1 MGRRD
6 TLAAVLRYRVVLGL
20 LLAWGAFGACKKE
33 EQEPVVYYPQAPP
46 PAAAPTAVTPATPP
60 AASPNPSLP
69 PAVGFPCTT
78 DADAF
83 CPFARCLGGRCGGCS
98 DASQCKPGIL
108 CLPTW
113 FGNACVPSAAP
124 QPAPMPQPTVAQ
136 PAPAPAP
143 VPAPQG
149 DSLAPIRARCAQ
161 RINEY
166 RARVGAA
173 PLAQR
178 TDKEPCA
185 DAQAQSD
192 SQTRRAHGSFGQCRE
207 SSQNE
212 CPGWPDALEVV
223 VDRCLAMMFAEG
235 PGSGPEHG
243 HYVNMTDPQV
253 RGVACGV
260 GRGPNGDVWMVH
272 DFFR

>member
-1 MGRRD
+1 
-6 TLAAVLRYRVVLGL
+6 VLGRFASIVSAGL
-20 LLAWGAFGACKKE
+20 VAVSSCKKE
-33 EQEPVVYYPQAPP
+33 EQEPVVYYPPP
-46 PAAAPTAVTPATPP
+46 PAPATAAPTVPTPATPP
-60 AASPNPSLP
+60 PPAPNPNLH

-78 DADAF
+78 DADPF
-83 CPFARCLGGRCGGCS
+83 CPFGRCLGGRCGGCS
-98 DASQCKPGIL
+98 DASQCKPGIS

-113 FGNACVPSAAP
+113 FGNACVPGSAQ
-124 QPAPMPQPTVAQ
+124 QPAPAPQPTVAQ
-136 PAPAPAP
+136 PAPAPTVVAP
-143 VPAPQG
+143 VPAPAPQG
-149 DSLAPIRARCAQ
+149 DGLAPLRARCVQ
-161 RINEY
+161 RINEH
-166 RARVGAA
+166 RARVGVAA
-173 PLAQR
+173 LGQR

-192 SQTRRAHGSFGQCRE
+192 AASRRAHGAFGQCRE

-253 RGVACGV
+253 RGVACGIA
-260 GRGPNGDVWMVH
+260 RGANGEVWIVH
-272 DFFR
+272 DYFR

>member
-1 MGRRD
+1 
-6 TLAAVLRYRVVLGL
+6 VLRAWSGIVCVLAVSG
-20 LLAWGAFGACKKE
+20 CKKE
-33 EQEPVVYYPQAPP
+33 DEQPVVYYPPP
-46 PAAAPTAVTPATPP
+46 PAPATAAPTVPTPATPP
-60 AASPNPSLP
+60 AAGPNPSLP
-69 PAVGFPCTT
+69 PAVGFPCTS

-98 DASQCKPGIL
+98 DASQCKPGVQ

-113 FGNACVPSAAP
+113 FGNACVPGAAP
-124 QPAPMPQPTVAQ
+124 APAPQPTVAQ

-143 VPAPQG
+143 QPTLAQPAPLPQG
-149 DSLAPIRARCAQ
+149 DSLASIRARCVQ

-166 RARVGAA
+166 RARVGVAA
-173 PLAQR
+173 LGQR

-192 SQTRRAHGSFGQCRE
+192 AQTRRAHGAFGQCRE

-223 VDRCLAMMFAEG
+223 VDRCIAMMFAEG

-260 GRGPNGDVWMVH
+260 GRGANGEVWMVH